1 MLGVG
6 RSNDPSPEH
15 NLTWATFGRSG
26 RSSSRSRHSAPRWA
40 SPRSARWGVWHGE
53 GGEAVQHGLL
63 ASAGGVV
70 LGGLLVVLAT

>member
-1 MLGVG
+1 MGYIWEK
-6 RSNDPSPEH
+6 RQEFFA
-15 NLTWATFGRSG
+15 LTAHG
-26 RSSSRSRHSAPRWA
+26 APRWA

-53 GGEAVQHGLL
+53 GGEAVQHGLV